1 MMQETEAKRILEE
14 AFETQLRTAGETD
27 VDPQWAQNNP
37 AIKSY
42 CKCRMSG
49 KSVSVKAK
57 KTLCET
63 AWEKLRGLCTECVL
77 KERDHMV
84 LLVGS
89 GFQNRNP
96 AAVELCFREDA
107 LEISAWAKEGL
118 INQRTAEK
126 AVKACLSALELA

>member
-1 MMQETEAKRILEE
+1 M
-14 AFETQLRTAGETD
+14 
-27 VDPQWAQNNP
+27 
-37 AIKSY
+37 
-42 CKCRMSG
+42 
-49 KSVSVKAK
+49 SVKAEK
-57 KTLCET
+57 ALCET

>member
-63 AWEKLRGLCTECVL
+63 AWETLRGLCTECVL

-96 AAVELCFREDA
+96 AAVELCVREDA